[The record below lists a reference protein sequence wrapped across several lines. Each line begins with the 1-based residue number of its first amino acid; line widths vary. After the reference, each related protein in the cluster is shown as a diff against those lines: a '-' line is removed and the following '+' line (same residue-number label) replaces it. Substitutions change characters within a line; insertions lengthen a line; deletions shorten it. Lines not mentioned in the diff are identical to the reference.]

1 MLEGLVFGRCKR
13 GGYTTATGACDALFS
28 RVRET
33 KNRESLSVRLH
44 EDVLRR
50 LRWMLGDYVML
61 KPGDNDGKQWIVCR
75 VAGPKEGGMKLS
87 RSGDKAANSATV
99 RFTIDSSVLDHIFKD
114 GERYFTATL
123 CDSTGTEA
131 VFLAD

>member
-1 MLEGLVFGRCKR
+1 MLEGMVFGRCKR
-13 GGYTTATGACDALFS
+13 GAYTTATGSADALFS
-28 RVRET
+28 RVKET
-33 KNRESLSVRLH
+33 NKRESLSVRLH

-50 LRWMLGDYVML
+50 LRWMLGDFVQL
-61 KPGDNDGKQWIVCR
+61 KPVGNDGKQWIVCR
-75 VAGPKEGGMKLS
+75 VAGPKDGGMKLS

-99 RFTIDSSVLDHIFKD
+99 RFSISTEVLNHIFKN